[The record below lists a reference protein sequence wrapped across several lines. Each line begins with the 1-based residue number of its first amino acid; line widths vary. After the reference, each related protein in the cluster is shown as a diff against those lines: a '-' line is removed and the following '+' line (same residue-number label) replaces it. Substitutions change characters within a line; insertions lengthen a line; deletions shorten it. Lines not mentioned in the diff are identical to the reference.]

1 MYLCRTILSSN
12 DISDTVVEKQG
23 KQKACAY
30 QFTERGD
37 IGSCYFSKQLAVQ
50 LASLAHRFFSA
61 EAVSKAQAINRGT
74 QH

>member
-37 IGSCYFSKQLAVQ
+37 IGSCYFSKQLAARRV
-50 LASLAHRFFSA
+50 AAHIAFFSA
-61 EAVSKAQAINRGT
+61 EAVRLKQ
-74 QH
+74 